1 MYSLPIT
8 TYFDYWRATKVWTS
22 YLGGLAVFAAGT
34 RFSTLGAPDITQALL
49 PVQQT
54 SQSLNTKS
62 LSTDVVFSGP
72 RRWASSQEVSQGA
85 TNQDTIIRNT
95 IIQGAVSRGIFAHGA
110 VSRGITSQETPS
122 KEILSKEVLGQEAPS
137 HTVTSQEMPSQE
149 VPGQELSSQRAGDRV
164 TSRIQVEE
172 KEIPYDTQYV
182 ESDKLLPGTSQI
194 QEEGEKGILRQVVKS
209 FEAGGQLVDQQIQAS
224 LELKS
229 PKTEVILRNSKPV
242 SKKKVIIR
250 NSNPAVEES
259 FVLDQ
264 ANIRKT
270 LTVESTAYTFT
281 GNKTATGVSPR
292 EGLIAVDPKVI
303 AMGSKVYVEG
313 YGYAIAADT
322 GGDIRGNRIDV
333 FFSTL
338 RQCIDWGR
346 KPVHIYVLKP
356 T

>member
-8 TYFDYWRATKVWTS
+8 TYFDYWRATKVWTT

-34 RFSTLGAPDITQALL
+34 RYSALSTPDITQALL
-49 PVQQT
+49 LPIQQST
-54 SQSLNTKS
+54 QFLNTKN
-62 LSTDVVFSGP
+62 LCTDVGFSGSWE
-72 RRWASSQEVSQGA
+72 RASGQGA
-85 TNQDTIIRNT
+85 TDRAT
-95 IIQGAVSRGIFAHGA
+95 IIQGTIIKGAVSRGVFNYGA
-110 VSRGITSQETPS
+110 LSRGITTEGITSQ
-122 KEILSKEVLGQEAPS
+122 G
-137 HTVTSQEMPSQE
+137 VTSQEVPSREAASQELPSQ
-149 VPGQELSSQRAGDRV
+149 GAGDRV

-172 KEIPYDTQYV
+172 KEIPFDTQYV

-194 QEEGEKGILRQVVKS
+194 QEEGEKGIWRQVLKT
-209 FEAGGQLVDQQIQAS
+209 FEAGGQTVDQQIVAS
-224 LELKS
+224 FELKS
-229 PKTEVILRNSKPV
+229 PKRELILRNSKPV
-242 SKKKVIIR
+242 PKKVIIQ
-250 NSNPAVEES
+250 NSNPEGVES

-264 ANIRKT
+264 ENIRKT
-270 LTVESTAYTFT
+270 LTVEATAYTFT
-281 GNKTATGVSPR
+281 GNKTATGVDPR

-346 KPVHIYVLKP
+346 KPVHIYVLK
-356 T
+356 TI